1 LVASSGDDAGRNG
14 PLRSRAI
21 GSSDDLVGI
30 NPTAVAGWIEQLGIT
45 FTAPLSF
52 QRIGLGQSNLTYLV
66 RDAEG
71 RKWVLR
77 RPPLGELLASAHDVA
92 REARILSALEDT
104 PVPTPRVYGL
114 TRDARGD
121 RQRGEA
127 GRSGAPQ
134 KPDDVPLL
142 LMEFV
147 DGLVLD
153 RMPIAESLAPQRRR
167 QIGLSLPMTLAKI
180 HAVDLEESGLDDLAS
195 HKPYAQRQLKR
206 WAGQWEQSKTRE
218 LQDLDDLT
226 RRLIAAAPQQQELTL
241 VHGDFH
247 LRNLITSHTTGDVIG
262 VLDWELST
270 LGDPLADMGSLLA
283 YWPEPGEE
291 DIAGGFAA
299 TALEGFPDRAEMARV
314 YLAETGRDA
323 ATLKYWHALGL
334 WKVAVIAEGVMR
346 RAMDEPQNKAAAGTP
361 TMRWIDAL
369 VCKAREVAE
378 DAGI

>member
-1 LVASSGDDAGRNG
+1 MARSGV
-14 PLRSRAI
+14 
-21 GSSDDLVGI
+21 VGI
-30 NPTAVAGWIEQLGIT
+30 NPTEVAEWIEQLGIT
-45 FTAPLSF
+45 FTAPLTF
-52 QRIGLGQSNLTYLV
+52 ERIGLGQSNLTYLV
-66 RDAEG
+66 CDAQE

-77 RPPLGELLASAHDVA
+77 RPPLGDLLASAHDVA

-114 TRDARGD
+114 SRDA
-121 RQRGEA
+121 A
-127 GRSGAPQ
+127 G
-134 KPDDVPLL
+134 VPLL

-147 DGLVLD
+147 DGLVVD
-153 RMPIAESLAPQRRR
+153 RMPIAESLTPQRRR
-167 QIGLSLPMTLAKI
+167 EIGLSMPTTLAKI
-180 HAVDLEESGLDDLAS
+180 HAVDLEKAGLDDLAS

-218 LQDLDDLT
+218 LPDLDDLT

-247 LRNLITSHTTGDVIG
+247 LRNVITSHTTGEVIG

-283 YWPEPGEE
+283 YWPQPGEE

-314 YLAETGRDA
+314 YLAQTGRDA

-334 WKVAVIAEGVMR
+334 WKIAVIAEGVMR
-346 RAMDEPQNKAAAGTP
+346 RAMDVPQNKAAAGTP
-361 TMRWIDAL
+361 TLRWIDAL